1 MLKDADNGSTPV
13 IQDHWCQAT
22 TEVMAFHGLGAT
34 WLDSKDYSWVII
46 PLNKERGVDSGMIQR
61 DWENK

>member
-1 MLKDADNGSTPV
+1 MLKHTDNASTHV

-22 TEVMAFHGLGAT
+22 TEVIGFHGLGVT

-46 PLNKERGVDSGMIQR
+46 PLNKEGGVDSGMIQG
-61 DWENK
+61 DWEKT